1 MTFYEALN
9 KVYSIVESNN
19 GSEGIDAISIWY
31 IPDDS
36 ISTSLCFYAIEDL
49 EGNLYASK
57 SNGSLASQLYLKCLK
72 IPTFE
77 QLQGV
82 DWRVKVFKS
91 EVITY
96 A

>member
-9 KVYSIVESNN
+9 KVNSIIETNG
-19 GSEGIDAISIWY
+19 GSEGIDSISIWH
-31 IPDDS
+31 IPDSDA
-36 ISTSLCFYAIEDL
+36 STPLCFYAIEDL

-57 SNGSLASQLYLKCLK
+57 DNGSLASQLYLKCLK

-77 QLQGV
+77 QLQSI

-91 EVITY
+91 EVVTY
-96 A
+96 F